1 MILMMGSESEY
12 LYFKIEDTFYMLN
25 GTDLKYRRRFWR
37 IVIASSV
44 LYGMLIF
51 LSSSIWK
58 YVYPSSQ
65 LMVLR
70 ELALVSE
77 KNRVWRKRY

>member
-12 LYFKIEDTFYMLN
+12 LYFKLEDTFYMLN
-25 GTDLKYRRRFWR
+25 GTDLKYMRRFWR
-37 IVIASSV
+37 IVIATSV
-44 LYGMLIF
+44 LYGMLVF
-51 LSSSIWK
+51 LNSSIWK

-65 LMVLR
+65 LMVLT

-77 KNRVWRKRY
+77 KTRVWRKR